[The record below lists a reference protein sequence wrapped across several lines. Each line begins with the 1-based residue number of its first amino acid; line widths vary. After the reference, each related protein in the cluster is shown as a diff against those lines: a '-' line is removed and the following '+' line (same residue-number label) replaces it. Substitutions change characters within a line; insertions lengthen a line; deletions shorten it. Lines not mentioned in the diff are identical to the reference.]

1 MGNEIIRPTFY
12 EGMILGADN
21 LNGTVD
27 HARNERARHNRH
39 LHSWGIAHGLTLTKE
54 DQSADGE
61 NYVSITLQPGMAVD
75 GTGREI
81 IIPVAELLVPE
92 TFAAS
97 GVSQGAEPGAWF
109 PVFVVG
115 LDKEAIP
122 SGSPIGACDTGEPSS
137 IEEGFQIEFGR
148 PGDVQ
153 QIDEQTVPQISKGP
167 GSSNGQ
173 TPWRVLIGFVKW
185 SEDVAGGKFVDAKE
199 RPDSIPKWQLP
210 RYTGVRAD
218 EVIAR
223 SDLLTL
229 RSAERQMKNKPVIEI
244 DGTEEGEFRFGL
256 QNDRGVLQK
265 PPLLSVDAQGN
276 LTVQGALKGEVTA
289 GNVFVQSGIATDGL
303 VIPLPFGITQKQV
316 DDGQID
322 IHIHISIQIDSNLL
336 DPPDQTNEWIAI
348 SKTAEVDDIERKV
361 TCSILWLQLNT
372 AAGSALNY
380 EEGPGICKYIIIAS
394 VSL

>member
-12 EGMILGADN
+12 EGMILGANN

-61 NYVSITLQPGMAVD
+61 NYVSVTLQPGMAVD

-92 TFAAS
+92 SFAAS
-97 GVSQGAEPGAWF
+97 GVSQGADPGAWF

-122 SGSPIGACDTGEPSS
+122 SGSQIGACDTGEPSS

-153 QIDEQTVPQISKGP
+153 EIDEQTVPQISKGP

-173 TPWRVLIGFVKW
+173 TPWRVLVGFVKW

-229 RSAERQMKNKPVIEI
+229 RSAKRQMKNKPVVEI
-244 DGTEEGEFRFGL
+244 DGTEKGELRFGL
-256 QNDRGVLQK
+256 QDDRGIIK
-265 PPLLSVDAQGN
+265 EPLMTINAQGDF
-276 LTVQGALKGEVTA
+276 TVKGALKGKVTA
-289 GNVFVQSGIATDGL
+289 GNVFIQSGIVSNGI
-303 VIPLPFGITQKQV
+303 VIPLPPEITQQQIDNDQIVLHIQLLPRPDLIIHPPLPQDRLAISSVCKV
-316 DDGQID
+316 DDTDRRAQCLFTILHLGQAD
-322 IHIHISIQIDSNLL
+322 
-336 DPPDQTNEWIAI
+336 DPH
-348 SKTAEVDDIERKV
+348 KTEVE
-361 TCSILWLQLNT
+361 Q
-372 AAGSALNY
+372 
-380 EEGPGICKYIIIAS
+380 GICEYIIVAS
-394 VSL
+394 VP